1 MKFKNLNIVSDFKN
15 TITAK
20 VCYITHIDMK
30 NGAISK
36 VYYYRNENNQ
46 FVKKS
51 AETSWFAA
59 QLIKNVFV
67 AFCGK
72 EVNNVLT
79 EIAKVLPMV
88 KDNKPYLTTM
98 VDDDDTNNLV
108 TLSDYYK

>member
-1 MKFKNLNIVSDFKN
+1 MKFNNLKVTSDFKN

-20 VCYITHIDMK
+20 VCYITNIEMK

-36 VYYYRNENNQ
+36 VYYYRDESNK

-51 AETSWFAA
+51 ADTSWFAI
-59 QLIKNVFV
+59 QLIKNAFV

-72 EVNNVLT
+72 ETNGVLT

-98 VDDDDTNNLV
+98 ADDDDTNNLI

>member
-1 MKFKNLNIVSDFKN
+1 
-15 TITAK
+15 
-20 VCYITHIDMK
+20 MK

-36 VYYYRNENNQ
+36 VYYYRDESNK

-51 AETSWFAA
+51 ADTSWFAI
-59 QLIKNVFV
+59 QLIKNAFV

-72 EVNNVLT
+72 ETNGVLT

-98 VDDDDTNNLV
+98 ADDDDTNNLI